1 MDDYLFDSA
10 LSYRQGLVE
19 ECHHKE
25 IQLHEAT
32 FFWEDVFLFRRHK
45 PEELVQLKLFEETD
59 DI

>member
-32 FFWEDVFLFRRHK
+32 FEKMYSCFGDTN
-45 PEELVQLKLFEETD
+45 LKS
-59 DI
+59 